1 MKQKYDQLLAYVI
14 HTRPFRETSLLLE
27 LFTENLGRCSA
38 IARGAY
44 RGKSPSRPLLQCFN
58 FLTISLQ
65 GQGELLNLTQV
76 EYAATPC
83 FLAGQA
89 TVCGL
94 YLNELLYATLHR
106 YDPHPNLFHAY
117 HHTLLQLAD
126 AANPKIILRQFELVL
141 LEELGYGIHF
151 SELDETLY
159 YQYDPKNGFQPLMQG
174 DEHNPLCFSGAIL
187 LAMAA
192 EQWQNPEVVQ
202 CAKRLTRIALTP
214 LLAGKI
220 IRTRELF
227 V

>member
-1 MKQKYDQLLAYVI
+1 MKQKYDEVPAYVI
-14 HTRPFRETSLLLE
+14 HARPFRETSLLLE
-27 LFTENLGRCSA
+27 LFTEKLGRCSA
-38 IARGAY
+38 VARGAY

-76 EYAATPC
+76 EYAAIPC
-83 FLAGQA
+83 FLSGQA

-106 YDPHPNLFHAY
+106 HDPHPNLFHAY

-126 AANPKIILRQFELVL
+126 AADPKIILRQFELVL
-141 LEELGYGIHF
+141 LEDLGYGIHF
-151 SELDETLY
+151 SGLDEAHY
-159 YQYDPKNGFQPLMQG
+159 YCYDPKNGFQSLMQC
-174 DEHNPLCFSGAIL
+174 DEQSPLCFSGAML
-187 LAMAA
+187 LAIAA
-192 EQWQNPEVVQ
+192 EQWQNPEVTK